1 MTWHLSDP
9 QLLQCCPFVDGQWIT
24 SDRTFPV
31 VNPATTTEIAQVGD
45 GTPALV
51 EGAVSAASHALH
63 GWASRSAYERADTL
77 RRWSQLIC
85 AHQEDLAMILC
96 MEQGKPLAE
105 ARGEITYGAS
115 FVSWYAE
122 EGLRAYG
129 DVLPG
134 HRSDMRLFVL
144 KQPIGVVAAITPWN
158 FPNAMITRKIA
169 PALAAGCTVVVKP
182 AEETPLSALALAEL
196 ARRAGFP
203 DGVLNVIPCEHPV
216 AVSEAI
222 MAHPTVRKVS
232 FTGST
237 EVGKLL
243 VRQSAPT
250 LKKMSLELGGNAP
263 FIVMDDAD
271 VARAVAGA
279 IMAKFRNAG
288 QTCVCANRI
297 FVHRN
302 VHDAFVQGYE
312 AALAALTVGHGMDAG
327 VSIGPLINQ
336 QALQK
341 VKRLVSA
348 AEAAGATIVV
358 GGESHP
364 LGGTFY
370 APTLLTGVEPTME
383 ICREEIFGPVAAVI
397 PFSSD
402 QEVVEKANFTRAG
415 LAAYL
420 YGKDLSRVWQLAE
433 ALEYGMVGINT
444 GMLSTA
450 AAPFGGI
457 KESGFGREGSKYGL
471 DEYLTLKYIAMEV

>member
-9 QLLQCCPFVDGQWIT
+9 QLLQRSPFIDGQWIT
-24 SDRTFPV
+24 EDRTFPV
-31 VNPATTTEIAQVGD
+31 VNPATGAEIAQVGD
-45 GTPALV
+45 GSPALV
-51 EGAVSAASHALH
+51 EQAVTAASRALP
-63 GWASRSAYERADTL
+63 GWSRRSAYERADIL
-77 RRWSQLIC
+77 RQWYQLIL
-85 AHQEDLAMILC
+85 AHQEDLANILC

-115 FVSWYAE
+115 FVSWFAE

-134 HRSDMRLFVL
+134 HRADMRLFVL

-169 PALAAGCTVVVKP
+169 PALAAGCTVIVKP

-203 DGVLNVIPCEHPV
+203 EGVLNVIPCERPV

-222 MAHPTVRKVS
+222 MAHPAVRKVS

-237 EVGKLL
+237 EVGKRL
-243 VRQSAPT
+243 VLQSAPT

-279 IMAKFRNAG
+279 ITAKFRNAG

-302 VHDAFVQGYE
+302 VHDAFVEGYQT
-312 AALAALTVGHGMDAG
+312 ALASLTVGHGLDAG
-327 VSIGPLINQ
+327 VAIGPLINQ

-341 VKRLVSA
+341 VERLVSDA
-348 AEAAGATIVV
+348 VDAGANLVT
-358 GGESHP
+358 GGGAHP

-370 APTLLTGVEPTME
+370 APTLITDVEPSMD

-402 QEVVEKANFTRAG
+402 QEVLEKANFTRAG

-471 DEYLTLKYIAMEV
+471 DEYLTLKYVAMEV